1 MKIPCSN
8 CNQRLEIPEEL
19 AGQTIE
25 CPACKASLTVPSL
38 QPPPVTPQ
46 VQVTTP
52 QAAAPQAAA
61 PQKTAPQRK
70 TSTALKA
77 ASSKKSKLPIPKW
90 AIAAV
95 GGVTVMALVM
105 YFLSGP
111 SVDIWEAV
119 ATGNIEVVKQHLADG
134 APWPI
139 APAEEGWTP
148 LHLSVQ
154 NGKKEVSELLISEG
168 ADVNAMNMWGGTP
181 LQLAAREGRK
191 EIAELLIEN
200 EADLNVKDKSGLTSL
215 DWAIYYHH
223 PETTDLLRKHGGKTG
238 DELKAADK
246 PTAPVAEAAQPE
258 PPTAE
263 APDISIHKAAK
274 EGNIEA
280 VKQHIAAGTD
290 VNEKDDFFGRTP
302 LYDSAMRGQK
312 EVAELLIANG
322 ADVKV
327 KDIDGW
333 TPLRKAAYYG
343 HKEIVELLI
352 ANGADV
358 NAMIN
363 KGAMGGMYDGRTP
376 LDEAAGEIA
385 DLLRKHGGKTGE
397 ELKAEGN

>member
-111 SVDIWEAV
+111 SVDIRTAA
-119 ATGNIEVVKQHLADG
+119 ATGNI
-134 APWPI
+134 
-139 APAEEGWTP
+139 
-148 LHLSVQ
+148 
-154 NGKKEVSELLISEG
+154 
-168 ADVNAMNMWGGTP
+168 
-181 LQLAAREGRK
+181 
-191 EIAELLIEN
+191 
-200 EADLNVKDKSGLTSL
+200 
-215 DWAIYYHH
+215 
-223 PETTDLLRKHGGKTG
+223 
-238 DELKAADK
+238 
-246 PTAPVAEAAQPE
+246 EAAQPE
-258 PPTAE
+258 PPTAK
-263 APDISIHKAAK
+263 APDISIHKAAE

-280 VKQHIAAGTD
+280 VKKHLAAGTD
-290 VNEKDDFFGRTP
+290 VNARVTRKYTTGWTVLHFAAEHDHWEIT
-302 LYDSAMRGQK
+302 
-312 EVAELLIANG
+312 ELLIAKG
-322 ADVKV
+322 ADVNAKES
-327 KDIDGW
+327 GLG
-333 TPLRKAAYYG
+333 TAPLHRAAFRG
-343 HKEIVELLI
+343 HEAIVELLI
-352 ANGADV
+352 AEGADV
-358 NAMIN
+358 NAKIKLGGL
-363 KGAMGGMYDGRTP
+363 KGQTP
-376 LDEAAGEIA
+376 LDIATHPDNPNASAETA

-397 ELKAEGN
+397 ELKATGN